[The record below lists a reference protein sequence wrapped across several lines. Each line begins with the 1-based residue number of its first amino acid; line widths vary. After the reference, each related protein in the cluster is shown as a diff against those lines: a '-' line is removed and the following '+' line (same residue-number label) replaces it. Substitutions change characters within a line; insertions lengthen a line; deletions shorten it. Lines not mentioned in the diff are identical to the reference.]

1 MNDEIKTECM
11 ELCVTACEKFSQNNE
26 VRSFIFLLFN
36 EEKRKTNTTW
46 LDNRMTTIY
55 LNTLSI
61 AAHVVNADFSGS
73 ISTTEKKARS
83 YIN

>member
-36 EEKRKTNTTW
+36 IFHERYFRVQRK
-46 LDNRMTTIY
+46 
-55 LNTLSI
+55 
-61 AAHVVNADFSGS
+61 
-73 ISTTEKKARS
+73 
-83 YIN
+83 